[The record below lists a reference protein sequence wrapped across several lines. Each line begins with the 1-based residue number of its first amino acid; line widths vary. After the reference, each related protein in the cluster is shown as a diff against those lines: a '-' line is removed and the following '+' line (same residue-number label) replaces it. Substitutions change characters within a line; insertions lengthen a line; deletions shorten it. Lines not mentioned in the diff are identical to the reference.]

1 MKTVYI
7 AGPITRIENYEENF
21 KKRENELL
29 RMGFKVINPVE
40 KGRILEKSLGRQLK
54 HEEYMQFLIPY
65 VLQATSISLLKG
77 WELSKGARLEYDV
90 AMGTGKTILDVKV
103 FDR

>member
-1 MKTVYI
+1 MQIVYI
-7 AGPITRIENYEENF
+7 AGPITGVENYEENF
-21 KKRENELL
+21 KQRENELKK
-29 RMGFKVINPVE
+29 MGFKVINPAE
-40 KGRILEKSLGRQLK
+40 KGKVLEKILGRQPK
-54 HEEYMQFLIPY
+54 HEEYMNYLLPY

-103 FDR
+103 F

>member
-1 MKTVYI
+1 MQIVYI
-7 AGPITRIENYEENF
+7 AGPITGIENYEENF

-40 KGRILEKSLGRQLK
+40 KGRILEKSLGRQPK

-65 VLQATSISLLKG
+65 VLNANSISLLNG
-77 WELSKGARLEYDV
+77 WQQSKGAKIEYDV
-90 AMGTGKTILDVKV
+90 AMATGKTIIDVKV
-103 FDR
+103 F